1 MPGLLGDVGQAAPL
15 PEQQRDERP
24 PSVGSLALAFLLAG
38 VIGHALW
45 LRLLVFFGTLVVCIV
60 VLRFV
65 FRQPI
70 ERLIGYQEYD
80 DA

>member
-1 MPGLLGDVGQAAPL
+1 MTSRDDDRKVGYTRSPL
-15 PEQQRDERP
+15 IKRL

-45 LRLLVFFGTLVVCIV
+45 LRVLVFVGTLVVCIL

-70 ERLIGYQEYD
+70 ERVIAYQEYD

>member
-1 MPGLLGDVGQAAPL
+1 MRSRDDDRKVGYTRSPL
-15 PEQQRDERP
+15 INRL

-45 LRLLVFFGTLVVCIV
+45 VRVLVFVGTLVVCIL

-70 ERLIGYQEYD
+70 ERLIAYQEYD
-80 DA
+80 GA

>member
-1 MPGLLGDVGQAAPL
+1 MSTQDDGRKVGYTRSPL
-15 PEQQRDERP
+15 AKRL

-38 VIGHALW
+38 MIGHALW
-45 LRLLVFFGTLVVCIV
+45 LRLLVFFATLAICIL

-70 ERLIGYQEYD
+70 ERLIAYQEYD
-80 DA
+80 DE